1 MGDEARVR
9 SRPRISPP
17 RCLVL
22 AVYVTPSE
30 RALLAAAA
38 QVSSM
43 AVTSWIRHHALRTA
57 AGVSRPPDPFKP
69 PATPHSPA
77 KREQSVTAHFTN
89 DQFEAIVEHARD
101 CGLSAGALVRQL
113 VLGCEPI
120 ARRPVVRSAIAA
132 VHRAGGNLLQLI
144 HPAGGGAPHTA
155 DEMRA
160 VADLRDEIHTLRDA
174 LLRADAAGAPDLA
187 E

>member
-1 MGDEARVR
+1 MSDEAKVR
-9 SRPRISPP
+9 SRPRTSPP
-17 RCLVL
+17 GRLVL
-22 AVYVTPSE
+22 AVYVTPGE

-38 QVSSM
+38 KVSSM
-43 AVTSWIRHHALRTA
+43 AVTSWIRHHALRIA
-57 AGVSRPPDPFKP
+57 AGVSRPPGPFKP
-69 PATPHSPA
+69 PATPHSPE

-89 DQFEAIVEHARD
+89 DQFEAIVEHARA
-101 CGLSAGALVRQL
+101 CGLTAGALVRQL

-120 ARRPVVRSAIAA
+120 ARQPVVRSAIAA
-132 VHRAGGNLLQLI
+132 VHRAGANLLQLI
-144 HPAGGGAPHTA
+144 QPAGGDAPRTS

-160 VADLRDEIHTLRDA
+160 VADLRDEIHALRDA